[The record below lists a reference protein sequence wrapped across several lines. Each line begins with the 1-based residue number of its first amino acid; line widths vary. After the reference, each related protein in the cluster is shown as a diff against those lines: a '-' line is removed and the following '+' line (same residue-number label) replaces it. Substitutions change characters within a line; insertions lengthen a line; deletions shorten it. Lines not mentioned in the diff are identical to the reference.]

1 MTYLTEN
8 FAMDNYSPFLSN
20 VPKPVIKLIEP
31 DPAPAYEGEQS
42 GTGNK
47 TGGTEVPQKEL
58 FLFEDIYNKHIRQV
72 TLFAYNYLND
82 LDEAKNIAHDTFIAF
97 WKNKE
102 NVNLKDNVL
111 PYLLATTKNRCLNV
125 LRKKQYS
132 GRYTRHLTRA
142 KTDILNTI
150 ALESAS
156 SIKIY
161 ESDVERIISHGMNLM
176 KPKVRRTFFM
186 SRMNGLKNREIAHV
200 EGIAE
205 STVEARI
212 SSALLVMRKLLKDYL

>member
-8 FAMDNYSPFLSN
+8 CTIEDYNALTYKLPRHHYEDMAPPISPAGSIH
-20 VPKPVIKLIEP
+20 K
-31 DPAPAYEGEQS
+31 EQL
-42 GTGNK
+42 N
-47 TGGTEVPQKEL
+47 Q
-58 FLFEDIYNKHIRQV
+58 FEEIYNKNLQKV
-72 TLFAYNYLND
+72 TMFAYSYLND
-82 LDEAKNIAHDTFIAF
+82 MEEAKNVAHDTFIAF

-111 PYLLATTKNRCLNV
+111 PYLLASAKNICLNV
-125 LRKKQYS
+125 LRKKNYANA
-132 GRYTRHLTRA
+132 YTQNTIKE
-142 KTDILNTI
+142 KTALLNTI
-150 ALESAS
+150 ALESTS

-161 ESDVERIISHGMNLM
+161 ETDVERIISRGMNLM
-176 KPKVRRTFFM
+176 KPKVRHTFLM
-186 SRMNGLKNREIAHV
+186 SRINGLKNREIANV